1 MSFTYNRT
9 IHLQDTDAAGVVYF
23 ANVLCMCHEAYEA
36 SLEASNIHLKAFFTH
51 PSVAF
56 PIVHANVDFFRPMF
70 CGDKLEVSLFPHKL
84 GVNKFEVT
92 YEIMVENV
100 LVSKA
105 VTRHVCIDAVSRS
118 KQDLSAEMIQ
128 WLETNRLRAAY
139 APRALDAEGAE
150 RRKSREIL

>member
-1 MSFTYNRT
+1 MSFIYNRT

-23 ANVLCMCHEAYEA
+23 ANVLCICHEAYEA
-36 SLEASNIHLKAFFTH
+36 SLEASGIHLKDFFTY
-51 PSVAF
+51 PSLAF
-56 PIVHANVDFFRPMF
+56 PVVHANVDFFRPMF
-70 CGDKLEVSLFPHKL
+70 CGDKLEVNLFPHKL

-100 LVSKA
+100 LVAKA

-128 WLETNRLRAAY
+128 WLETNRH
-139 APRALDAEGAE
+139 DAEGAE
-150 RRKSREIL
+150 RRKSRENL

>member
-23 ANVLCMCHEAYEA
+23 ANVLCICHEAYEA

-56 PIVHANVDFFRPMF
+56 PVVHASVDFFRPMC
-70 CGDKLEVSLFPHKL
+70 CGDKLEMSLIPHKL

-92 YEIMVENV
+92 YEIIVENV
-100 LVSKA
+100 LVAKA
-105 VTRHVCIDAVSRS
+105 ITRHVCIDAVSRS

-128 WLETNRLRAAY
+128 WLETNRQ
-139 APRALDAEGAE
+139 DAEGAE

>member
-23 ANVLCMCHEAYEA
+23 AHVLCMCHEAYEA

-56 PIVHANVDFFRPMF
+56 PIVHANVDFFRPMC
-70 CGDKLEVSLFPHKL
+70 CGDKLEISLIPHKL
-84 GVNKFEVT
+84 GVNKFEVN

-100 LVSKA
+100 LVAKA

-118 KQDLSAEMIQ
+118 KQDLSAEIIQ
-128 WLETNRLRAAY
+128 WLETNRH
-139 APRALDAEGAE
+139 DAEGAE